1 MIVKKRSNVENLA
14 GYVICA
20 GILAIAGVLCWYF
33 RYVLIYIVLAIVV
46 SLLSRPLARFVGK
59 ARIKGKGVPDWLSA
73 ILSILFV
80 VGGFILLITLAIPV
94 VTGIIRDASFFS
106 NLQVFNG
113 TIAETINEWAVG
125 MFPTLG
131 QDFDAINVLMDY
143 LKGTMSDISITSILG
158 SMASAIVNVVIGL
171 FSVVFISFFLVK
183 DPKLVAKIA
192 AALVPDRLEASVT
205 DAIRDIDHLLSR
217 YFVGL
222 TLEMM
227 GVAFFNF
234 LGLWLIAR
242 IGPNYALGIAFIAG
256 ILNILPYVGPLI
268 GEVLGVL
275 LCVVLKYGA
284 GVGLDVPILLFAL
297 IVFGVMLS
305 VQFID
310 NFVLQP
316 IIYSTSIQSTPLE
329 IFIVLLIAGHVGGI
343 LGMLAA
349 IPSYTVVRVIAGR
362 FFYNHKVVRRLM
374 PDLEKDVNEMN
385 ELIS

>member
-33 RYVLIYIVLAIVV
+33 RNVLIYIVLSIVV

-106 NLQVFNG
+106 NFQVFNG

-158 SMASAIVNVVIGL
+158 SVAATLANLVIGL

>member
-106 NLQVFNG
+106 NLRVFNG

>member
-33 RYVLIYIVLAIVV
+33 RNVLIYIVLSIVV

-106 NLQVFNG
+106 NLRVFNG
-113 TIAETINEWAVG
+113 TIAETINEWVVG

-158 SMASAIVNVVIGL
+158 SVAATLANLVIGL

-242 IGPNYALGIAFIAG
+242 IGPTYALGIAFIAG